1 VCGWP
6 RPRGHGRPAWGAG
19 HASARRRGWVQAEA
33 ERRGWRRGGAAPGRG
48 GGGGGAAPT
57 RAEAE
62 RRRCAVE
69 VEAERRRRG
78 RRRRRSGTGAGGA
91 ERAPAPTGT
100 GSIGG
105 RWGGIGVR
113 VFGFYW
119 AFGCWA
125 GGLLGSNALMG
136 CSLVVRLTEE
146 PNRRTGEF
154 RFQRIRNRT
163 RTDFLGS
170 GSFGSGSRFFRFG
183 SRFSVFRAQAYSSQ
197 HTDDD

>member
-1 VCGWP
+1 VNGLVLVAMAG
-6 RPRGHGRPAWGAG
+6 RPRALAARVQDGGAG
-19 HASARRRGWVQAEA
+19 CRRRQSGAGGGTGGAARAEAEA
-33 ERRGWRRGGAAPGRG
+33 ERRGQ
-48 GGGGGAAPT
+48 
-57 RAEAE
+57 
-62 RRRCAVE
+62 
-69 VEAERRRRG
+69 RRRRSG
-78 RRRRRSGTGAGGA
+78 AGAGWRRSDVGARWRRRRSGTGAGGA

-183 SRFSVFRAQAYSSQ
+183 SRFSVFRAQAY
-197 HTDDD
+197 